1 MSLTLRV
8 VLILVSLLAFIYI
21 VGKIRNSK
29 MQIEYTLFWII
40 LSIMMMVMA
49 IFPQIL
55 YWLTGKL
62 GFMSTSNLVYL
73 IIIGILLLKVFMM
86 TIEVSAL
93 EQKVQNLVQELALN
107 EKQHKEDKAEVI
119 EQGKKKSVYIS
130 KKGK

>member
-29 MQIEYTLFWII
+29 MQIEYALFWII

>member
-8 VLILVSLLAFIYI
+8 VLILVSLIAFVYI
-21 VGKIRNSK
+21 VVKIRNSK
-29 MQIEYTLFWII
+29 MQIEYALFWII

-86 TIEVSAL
+86 TIEVSDL